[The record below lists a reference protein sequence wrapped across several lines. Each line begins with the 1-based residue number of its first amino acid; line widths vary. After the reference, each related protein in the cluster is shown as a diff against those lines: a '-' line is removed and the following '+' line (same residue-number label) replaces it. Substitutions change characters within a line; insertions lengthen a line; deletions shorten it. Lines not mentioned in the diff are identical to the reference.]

1 MGGVIFLPLSYM
13 KLSIYSIQSTLF
25 EGETEKLIA
34 KTAMGEIT
42 VLDNHLPLVTIL
54 KGPDIEIIDKKGEKN
69 TIPISS
75 GFLEV
80 RPESDVVILAEI

>member
-1 MGGVIFLPLSYM
+1 M

-25 EGETEKLIA
+25 DGVAEKLIA

-54 KGPDIEIIDKKGEKN
+54 EGPHVEIIDTRGERN
-69 TIPISS
+69 TIAIRS

-80 RPESDVVILAEI
+80 RPESEVVILAEV